1 MSNWLTT
8 LLLCHNEYFDRV
20 NNLSVIWLARMTG
33 KLTQTWIYFASQ
45 LRGSFSCCLKR
56 CPLWAKMSLLCPP
69 HGIAQ
74 DWQVAIY
81 FRILWKMFWLQNFKI
96 GLQNCKIFKEIYALV
111 SINIF
116 KMMTIVRFIQ
126 SFLGFKTSKK
136 ELLIKAS
143 SLKQRLKIK
152 KKNCIP

>member
-1 MSNWLTT
+1 
-8 LLLCHNEYFDRV
+8 
-20 NNLSVIWLARMTG
+20 MTG
-33 KLTQTWIYFASQ
+33 KNDRQAYPNLN
-45 LRGSFSCCLKR
+45 LLCFSAEGLI
-56 CPLWAKMSLLCPP
+56 SLLPEKMPP
-69 HGIAQ
+69 LSQNVSSVSTPWYCSRLASGNIFQ
-74 DWQVAIY
+74 NT
-81 FRILWKMFWLQNFKI
+81 LKMFWLQNFKI